1 MDVPNN
7 HSDKFEKTNSPNS
20 ISQYGK
26 YSAVVTQMLATMGI
40 SFWGGKKLNDYWEIS
55 NNLLTVFIGLLG
67 MSLAFY
73 NLLRQLNQIE
83 KNEK

>member
-1 MDVPNN
+1 MKNPNGT
-7 HSDKFEKTNSPNS
+7 KKENSNMGM
-20 ISQYGK
+20 SQYGK
-26 YSAVVTQMLATMGI
+26 YSSIVFQMLATMGL
-40 SFWGGKKLNDYWEIS
+40 SFWGGKKLNDYWGIQ
-55 NNLLTVFIGLLG
+55 NNILTITIGLIG